1 MNLQKPSEYPEIN
14 QLLAYFKRARIS
26 FVLKERIDE
35 ENLWAQLLIN
45 SKQWDLFI
53 LDEYQDFDPEYP
65 LFCLFLV
72 LTALE
77 EYEESKDFLT
87 WSTSNGL
94 KTSSTRLL
102 DYYRNLGTSLN
113 EIKSILGAID
123 SCINPLDYQLR
134 TGVIQALKNYPKIRF
149 EKK

>member
-1 MNLQKPSEYPEIN
+1 MNLQQSSEYPEIN
-14 QLLAYFKRARIS
+14 QLLAYFERAKIS
-26 FVLKERIDE
+26 FALKERIDE
-35 ENLWAQLLIN
+35 ENLWIQLLIN

-53 LDEYQDFDPEYP
+53 LDEYRDFDPEYP

-77 EYEESKDFLT
+77 EYEESMDFLT
-87 WSTSNGL
+87 WSTSYGL
-94 KTSSTRLL
+94 DTSSTRHL
-102 DYYRNLGTSLN
+102 DYYRNLDASLN

-134 TGVIQALKNYPKIRF
+134 TGVIQELRRYPIISF
-149 EKK
+149 GEN